1 MNVLFGKF
9 GQNISN
15 LIWDTSSSR
24 KAYSKV
30 DEYDDVEEDEDEDE
44 YDEIPGG
51 MMAKLESF

>member
-1 MNVLFGKF
+1 MDVPFGKF

-30 DEYDDVEEDEDEDE
+30 DEYDDVEEDEDE